1 MWSLCSARCPL
12 PAAEAHPRGLLQ
24 GLLQPLLCSPELGT
38 QQGQLVA
45 KVAKQLRGSSHSS
58 SLLQWLCQVLRTSAA
73 AWHEPHVAVASA
85 LLDCK
90 LELDGSQ
97 LEGLVQAVATA
108 AAVSAELQ
116 ASLAFAKLCMTLVT
130 QHGASM
136 SREQLGVL
144 QQAVARTKV
153 FLTKA
158 VMGRIQKLLL

>member
-1 MWSLCSARCPL
+1 M
-12 PAAEAHPRGLLQ
+12 
-24 GLLQPLLCSPELGT
+24 
-38 QQGQLVA
+38 A
-45 KVAKQLRGSSHSS
+45 KVAKQLCGSSGYSS
-58 SLLQWLCQVLRTSAA
+58 SLLQWLCQVLCTSAS
-73 AWHEPHVAVASA
+73 AWQEPHVAVASA

-90 LELDGSQ
+90 LELDGNQ
-97 LEGLVQAVATA
+97 LEALVQAVDTA

-130 QHGASM
+130 QRGGSL

-144 QQAVARTKV
+144 QQAVARTQV